1 MNRSI
6 WTGLMSVPALVAAS
20 APAPAFAVDYLN
32 VAQAQRAVVPHA
44 DSFVAYPVT
53 LSSAQLKQIK
63 AIAHVPQRTDKPRV
77 WKALSGGKLVGW
89 VIVDE
94 VIGKH
99 ELITYATGISPDGHV
114 LGIEIM
120 SYRESKGEQV
130 RNPKWRGL
138 FRGKTVNDPFKL
150 NKDIPNISG
159 ATLSCRNITD
169 GVKRLLA
176 LHEVALARGG

>member
-6 WTGLMSVPALVAAS
+6 WTAMLSLPALTVMAT
-20 APAPAFAVDYLN
+20 PAYAVDYLN
-32 VAQAQRAVVPHA
+32 VEQAQRAVIPNA
-44 DSFVAYPVT
+44 TSFAAYPVS

-63 AIAHVPQRTDKPRV
+63 SIAHVPQRTDKPSV
-77 WKALSGGKLVGW
+77 WKAIAGGKQVGW

-99 ELITYATGISPDGHV
+99 EMITYATGISMDGHV
-114 LGIEIM
+114 LGVEIM
-120 SYRESKGEQV
+120 SYRESKGSQV
-130 RNPKWRGL
+130 RNAKWRNL
-138 FRGKTVNDPFKL
+138 FRGKSVSDPFKL

-176 LHEVALARGG
+176 LHQVALAKP

>member
-6 WTGLMSVPALVAAS
+6 WAGLLGVPALTMVS
-20 APAPAFAVDYLN
+20 APAFAVDYLN
-32 VAQAQRAVVPHA
+32 VEQAQRALVPHA
-44 DSFVAYPVT
+44 DSFDAYPVV
-53 LSSAQLKQIK
+53 LGAEQLKQIK
-63 AIAHVPQRTDKPRV
+63 AIAHVPQRTAKPRV
-77 WKALSGGKLVGW
+77 WRALAGGKLIAW

-114 LGIEIM
+114 LGVEIM
-120 SYRESKGEQV
+120 SYRESKGDQV
-130 RNPKWRGL
+130 RNPKWRAL

-150 NKDIPNISG
+150 NQDIPNISG
-159 ATLSCRNITD
+159 ATLSSRNITD

-176 LHEVALARGG
+176 LHEVALRKGG

>member
-6 WTGLMSVPALVAAS
+6 WASLLAMPMLTVAS
-20 APAPAFAVDYLN
+20 APAFAVDYLN
-32 VAQAQRAVVPHA
+32 AEQAQRALVPQA
-44 DSFVAYPVT
+44 DSFSTYPVT
-53 LSSAQLKQIK
+53 LTAGQLKQIK
-63 AIAHVPQRTDKPRV
+63 GLAHVPQRTNKPRV
-77 WKALSGGKLVGW
+77 WRALAGGRLVGW

-114 LGIEIM
+114 LGVEIM
-120 SYRESKGEQV
+120 SYRESKGGQI
-130 RNPKWRGL
+130 RNAKWRAL
-138 FRGKTVNDPFKL
+138 FHGKSVNDPFKL
-150 NKDIPNISG
+150 NSDIPNISG

-176 LHEVALARGG
+176 LHQVALH